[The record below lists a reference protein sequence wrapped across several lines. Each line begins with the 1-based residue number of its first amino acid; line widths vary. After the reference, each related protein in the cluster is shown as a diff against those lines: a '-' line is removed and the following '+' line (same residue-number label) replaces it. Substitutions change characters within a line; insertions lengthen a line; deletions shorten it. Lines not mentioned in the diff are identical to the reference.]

1 MCCFVQLLQRPIH
14 LYNQRITP
22 VSNQM
27 ESTHCGQSQTRTFQ
41 NKSITRP
48 HTEGTESPLEKQK
61 PGFQNPPPT
70 PPPCCCF
77 VLGQNPGFCCLFF
90 QMVQFLFLSAWAWLN
105 PIAVNGKCVL
115 ISMTGAANLPA
126 ANKSHLPSHRYLR
139 THPPTHTYTQ
149 SSRIPE
155 DMPPLKLEIALQRD
169 ANAVQK

>member
-1 MCCFVQLLQRPIH
+1 MLLCATPPKAHTSLQSKDYSCFQSDGKYTLRPEPNSYISEQKH
-14 LYNQRITP
+14 NQTTYGGDRKP
-22 VSNQM
+22 SGKA
-27 ESTHCGQSQTRTFQ
+27 ETRF
-41 NKSITRP
+41 S
-48 HTEGTESPLEKQK
+48 E
-61 PGFQNPPPT
+61 PPPT